1 MSEPVSMGDYKSTT
15 SNTLKGQLKW
25 AGDLTFQGRTQRGYE
40 LDFDGK
46 VEWGCAPTEALLL
59 SLAGCMAIDVVSIL
73 QKQRVELESFKV
85 DISGE
90 RNPAPPQYFTSIHII
105 LRLAGKDIDQKK
117 VDRAIALSQEKYC
130 SVRHTLRPD
139 IEITIEAVIGKE

>member
-1 MSEPVSMGDYKSTT
+1 MEMGDYKSNP

-59 SLAGCMAIDVVSIL
+59 SLAGCMSIDVVSIL
-73 QKQRVELESFKV
+73 QKQRVELAGLKV

-90 RNPAPPQYFTSIHII
+90 RNPTPPQYFTSIHIT
-105 LRLAGKDIDQKK
+105 LHLTGEQIDRKK
-117 VDRAIALSQEKYC
+117 VDRAIELSQEKYC

-139 IEITIEAVIGKE
+139 IKITIEAVIEEA